1 MQQILQL
8 KILRFS
14 DAFNNISVFYQEASF
29 LFSASSP
36 NCFGAVFK
44 ILKKVLISS
53 SPNCFWAA
61 VKINALLCTKSS
73 EAKALQKSFLVV
85 FPSDDIYL
93 SHNIYLSYNIYLLVN
108 NSSTLKR
115 VLYAT
120 LLLLVFAYLSQTT
133 QIISL
138 IVSPCY
144 PVPTQPPI
152 IGYKSK

>member
-53 SPNCFWAA
+53 SSNCFWAA

-73 EAKALQKSFLVV
+73 EAKALQKSFLGAYL
-85 FPSDDIYL
+85 SDDIYL
-93 SHNIYLSYNIYLLVN
+93 SDNIYLLL
-108 NSSTLKR
+108 NSSTPKR
-115 VLYAT
+115 VLQAT
-120 LLLLVFAYLSQTT
+120 SLPLVFAYLSQTT
-133 QIISL
+133 QIVSK

-144 PVPTQPPI
+144 PDPTQLALFDI
-152 IGYKSK
+152 SI